1 MRLRTLLCSF
11 SHRSVLQL
19 CVARNASRRAGRVAA
34 NVTFIDDAV
43 VHRLSVN
50 PKVRLLCCLVVTLRA
65 GKLHTLV
72 LVELVNLERC
82 FVSTTEM
89 TYVACKQ
96 GTLQVDILVVGLQS
110 FPC

>member
-1 MRLRTLLCSF
+1 M
-11 SHRSVLQL
+11 LQL
-19 CVARNASRRAGRVAA
+19 RVARNTPRCARCVAA

-50 PKVRLLCCLVVTLRA
+50 PQVRLLCCLVVTLRA

-82 FVSTTEM
+82 FVRTTEM

>member
-1 MRLRTLLCSF
+1 MVCSL
-11 SHRSVLQL
+11 SHWSVLQL
-19 CVARNASRRAGRVAA
+19 CVARNTSRRACRVAA
-34 NVTFIDDAV
+34 TVTFIDDAV
-43 VHRLSVN
+43 VHRLPVN
-50 PKVRLLCCLVVTLRA
+50 PQVRLLCCLVVTLRA

-82 FVSTTEM
+82 FVRTTEM